1 MRKSIAR
8 TLQARHHNRLNAHRV
23 KPTEVNV
30 DDPTVNSSKN
40 TTTSASSSVSGE
52 KKTDGTTGKNIIK
65 RISTIASKKHR
76 EQLAATVNTATVNT
90 ATVNTA
96 TVNTAVAVDSVN
108 VEIDSSMVAV
118 DGSVDG
124 SVDEAGDNKKKK
136 VALCCVNNVPNV
148 LQYTKK
154 QIERMIITPLTEKY
168 NTDIFMLNHTID
180 NSQNVSFNN
189 ANIYELNL
197 EQLKTDTSELL
208 KKSLK
213 SDYQKCLIDAYM
225 EKKIYSIIKE
235 SEKTNDTQYDAI
247 VFIKSDIFPARKISI
262 KEVSKAIENNNS
274 FYSSSFNDWNGY
286 GLGYYI
292 GTSISLNVIFDRFNH
307 MISDRHSAEKM
318 LKTLVE
324 KSNIKRIASNMFY
337 FKIQKNGETD
347 VYYQLLRKYTS
358 NQEYMDAQKAYQSVL
373 TKSQHKIR
381 ESLDIED
388 MSSRN
393 KSKGANRRKHKRRS
407 CAH

>member
-8 TLQARHHNRLNAHRV
+8 TLQERHNRVNAHRV

-30 DDPTVNSSKN
+30 DDTTINSSKN
-40 TTTSASSSVSGE
+40 SSTASDE
-52 KKTDGTTGKNIIK
+52 KKYDRATGKNLMK
-65 RISTIASKKHR
+65 RISTIASKKHK
-76 EQLAATVNTATVNT
+76 EQLTATVNT

-96 TVNTAVAVDSVN
+96 TVNTAIAVDSVN
-108 VEIDSSMVAV
+108 VDIDSSTVDV
-118 DGSVDG
+118 DGS
-124 SVDEAGDNKKKK
+124 GDNKKKT

-168 NTDIFMLNHTID
+168 NTDIFMLNNSVD
-180 NSQNVSFNN
+180 NSKN
-189 ANIYELNL
+189 ANFKNANVYELNS
-197 EQLKTDTSELL
+197 EELKTDTSELL

-213 SDYQKCLIDAYM
+213 SDYQKSLVDAYM
-225 EKKIYSIIKE
+225 EKKIYSLIKDF
-235 SEKTNDTQYDAI
+235 EKTNDTKYDAI

-262 KEVSKAIENNNS
+262 KEVSKAIENNDS

-286 GLGYYI
+286 GIGYYI
-292 GTSISLNVIFDRFNH
+292 GTSKSLDVILGRFNH

-324 KSNIKRIASNMFY
+324 NSNIKRIASNMFY

-347 VYYQLLRKYTS
+347 VYYQLLKKYTS
-358 NQEYMDAQKAYQSVL
+358 NQEYMDAQKAYQSVV
-373 TKSQHKIR
+373 TKAQNKIR
-381 ESLDIED
+381 DSLDIED
-388 MSSRN
+388 LSSRN
-393 KSKGANRRKHKRRS
+393 KSKGANRRNHKRRS